1 MGDTSVSLHTLIP
14 TMFSGDVL
22 WSNSNPESQVLTKFS
37 WGEGGLWTNSNLK
50 SQVLTKFSFLGRGGF
65 SGHHIPQILEWGTQG
80 ILSTQFSQP
89 KQSPFASHTKCVQT
103 NENQT

>member
-1 MGDTSVSLHTLIP
+1 MGGGGTLDQLKPEVPGPDQI
-14 TMFSGDVL
+14 FISG
-22 WSNSNPESQVLTKFS
+22 E
-37 WGEGGLWTNSNLK
+37 
-50 SQVLTKFSFLGRGGF
+50 GGF

-89 KQSPFASHTKCVQT
+89 KQSPFASHTMCVQT